1 MRTQEYIEFIP
12 IFLSKIENDGVS
24 NDTLNISKWITNY
37 FKEYCLEKNIEC
49 IDMEVIS
56 IFYKKRFGYNIDEP
70 NCNVQISIRRPLL
83 ILMEYYNTGT
93 YSKSYKKGH
102 ELLIPNCYSELYS
115 KLKLEYI
122 NKSNLSDGRKKRKSI
137 ITGKFLIYLN
147 DKKLTNIKNITINDV
162 SEYIELIKSKYASES
177 IRTIKGIL
185 RETLNWLYF
194 ENEINFT
201 GNQVFPII
209 NKNNNEKILTT
220 YTEEEIEKILNMI
233 DINSRNGKCRY
244 AILSLLVYYGL
255 RCSDIINLKFENI
268 DFEKG
273 YIRLVQ
279 QKTKNELSLPLI
291 DEVKLSLIDYI
302 KNERHNNQDAEYI
315 FTTLKAPYT
324 RIHTS
329 CTIYQ
334 IVTKAM
340 NDANIDY
347 KNKKHGPH
355 TLRHSLATNMLKDN
369 IPLEDISSILGHEN
383 TSTTNIYITK
393 DTTHLKE
400 LTLEI

>member
-162 SEYIELIKSKYASES
+162 SEYIELIKSKYALSYKKTTFTHQLKTAYKRLRS
-177 IRTIKGIL
+177 PQMILYNTNKGRPCGLPPARKIYDGIR
-185 RETLNWLYF
+185 
-194 ENEINFT
+194 
-201 GNQVFPII
+201 
-209 NKNNNEKILTT
+209 
-220 YTEEEIEKILNMI
+220 
-233 DINSRNGKCRY
+233 
-244 AILSLLVYYGL
+244 
-255 RCSDIINLKFENI
+255 
-268 DFEKG
+268 
-273 YIRLVQ
+273 
-279 QKTKNELSLPLI
+279 
-291 DEVKLSLIDYI
+291 
-302 KNERHNNQDAEYI
+302 
-315 FTTLKAPYT
+315 
-324 RIHTS
+324 
-329 CTIYQ
+329 
-334 IVTKAM
+334 
-340 NDANIDY
+340 
-347 KNKKHGPH
+347 
-355 TLRHSLATNMLKDN
+355 
-369 IPLEDISSILGHEN
+369 
-383 TSTTNIYITK
+383 
-393 DTTHLKE
+393 
-400 LTLEI
+400 